1 MKIYEGFIGALR
13 NEGRQTLQVPDI
25 VISFAGS
32 KEKVVE
38 VPDNWFIRV
47 YGEFPSV
54 GREEGFLYLSK
65 IGFENNKNKL
75 KKEYFSGFSR
85 RNGRKP
91 VEQDWKDFEDY
102 AENFFVELK
111 KNLDFK
117 IFKSKNKLRE
127 AKFKKSKKS
136 IKFWENKIRELQEIE
151 EKV

>member
-25 VISFAGS
+25 VISFDGS
-32 KEKVVE
+32 KEKIIE

-47 YGEFPSV
+47 YGEFPAV

-65 IGFENNKNKL
+65 IGFEATKKEL
-75 KKEYFSGFSR
+75 KKEYFSGFAR
-85 RNGRKP
+85 RSGRKP
-91 VEQDWKDFEDY
+91 IEQDWKDFEDY
-102 AENFFVELK
+102 AENFFAELK
-111 KNLDFK
+111 KNLSFK